1 MYPRVAEVQEEVA
14 ARAEALAR
22 RSRPVSRIL
31 PTRARFYAL
40 ADDPLFAASQPV
52 NSAFAQLV
60 GQRSFAGRRWG
71 AITFSEMERLERVF
85 QGQLEVTSSTLWL
98 MSGILAMLKTDGFQ
112 PSDPALFNSALSS
125 VSAAL
130 SRAARTASA
139 GSIFLRAKRR
149 ESMLAHTT
157 LPVPDSQKRDL
168 TVTPGSSTGL
178 FNSSLLSEVISQVQ
192 SSSQVSSNLALSRA
206 FRRGRSTPSSSSPLT
221 GPRLPSFSR
230 GRQST
235 KRSSSSSRSGGRKR
249 FRGGKWGAPSSGPSG
264 FRKKEPSPFRTLSG
278 GCLSLHWQA
287 WRDRGAEPWV
297 VEVLRFG
304 YCLPFLSAPPLSDA
318 PLPMPSYSPTSIKG
332 AALEEVTLA
341 LVAKGAVELAPLPSP
356 GFYSRLFVV
365 WKTSGS
371 WRPVIDLS
379 HLNRFV
385 DVSHFQMETIQSVLL
400 SVRQGDWMAS
410 IDLKEAYLQVPIHP
424 SSRHLLRFV
433 FRDQVY
439 QFKALCFGLST
450 APQVFTRV
458 MAPVSAI
465 LHSMGIRMRRYL
477 DDWLVQSSSRDSLVR
492 DLQTVLSLCHEL
504 GIVVNPQKSNLVPS
518 QIVQY
523 LGVVIDSTSFRA
535 SPSQDRISRLRSTA
549 DAFRSS
555 ASPPASLWLSLLGA
569 LSSLAHLVPG
579 GRLRMRSLQLCLHR
593 SWDRLD
599 LQAPVPVSQVCLQDL
614 QWWLHLPRLS
624 SGVSLC
630 QVSPDLHFWS
640 DASDVGWGAHLDRQ
654 VASGLWDS
662 SQAALS
668 INARELLAVHLGLH
682 QFQSSLRGMT
692 VAVFCDNTT
701 AVAYLRK
708 EGGTR
713 SPLLN
718 SLAQEILRWTE
729 SLSIRLAPQFLPG
742 SQNVLADALSRPHQL
757 PHSEWSL
764 NMDVFLSLRRLWPV
778 QIDLFATSDNHRCS
792 IYFSPLHDPMSAG
805 TDAFLQSW
813 DGLQAYAF
821 PPVSL
826 IPRVLAK
833 LGDGAHASGS
843 PLGPAPVVR
852 GSPPAVAG
860 PSCSSAFPARPPAPA
875 SISTSLPG
883 SPLAQASCLATL
895 QRFTR
900 AAGFSSAV
908 AEQSSLARRPSSRAL
923 YQHRWSIYRSWCHDH
938 GHSVS
943 RPTLAKVADFL
954 YWLRFTKGLS
964 VSSLRGYRSA
974 LSAVFCFHLP
984 SLSSDPV
991 LRDLLRSFRLSS
1003 A

>member
-1 MYPRVAEVQEEVA
+1 M
-14 ARAEALAR
+14 
-22 RSRPVSRIL
+22 
-31 PTRARFYAL
+31 
-40 ADDPLFAASQPV
+40 
-52 NSAFAQLV
+52 
-60 GQRSFAGRRWG
+60 
-71 AITFSEMERLERVF
+71 
-85 QGQLEVTSSTLWL
+85 
-98 MSGILAMLKTDGFQ
+98 
-112 PSDPALFNSALSS
+112 
-125 VSAAL
+125 
-130 SRAARTASA
+130 
-139 GSIFLRAKRR
+139 
-149 ESMLAHTT
+149 
-157 LPVPDSQKRDL
+157 
-168 TVTPGSSTGL
+168 
-178 FNSSLLSEVISQVQ
+178 
-192 SSSQVSSNLALSRA
+192 
-206 FRRGRSTPSSSSPLT
+206 
-221 GPRLPSFSR
+221 
-230 GRQST
+230 
-235 KRSSSSSRSGGRKR
+235 
-249 FRGGKWGAPSSGPSG
+249 
-264 FRKKEPSPFRTLSG
+264 
-278 GCLSLHWQA
+278 
-287 WRDRGAEPWV
+287 
-297 VEVLRFG
+297 EVLRFG
-304 YCLPFLSAPPLSDA
+304 YRLPFLSAPPLSGA

-433 FRDQVY
+433 FRDRVY

-599 LQAPVPVSQVCLQDL
+599 LQAPGPVSQVCLQDL

-668 INARELLAVHLGLH
+668 INARELLAVHLGLR

-692 VAVFCDNTT
+692 VAVFCDNTI

-764 NMDVFLSLRRLWPV
+764 THGRVSIFEKTLAGPNRLICDLR
-778 QIDLFATSDNHRCS
+778 Q
-792 IYFSPLHDPMSAG
+792 SPLFDLLLSSPRSDVSRHGRIPAVLGRSP
-805 TDAFLQSW
+805 
-813 DGLQAYAF
+813 GLCVSSSVPHTQGSSQA
-821 PPVSL
+821 PGV
-826 IPRVLAK
+826 
-833 LGDGAHASGS
+833 LGDGAHARGS

-852 GSPPAVAG
+852 GSPPTVAG
-860 PSCSSAFPARPPAPA
+860 PSCGSAFPARPPAPA

-883 SPLAQASCLATL
+883 SPSAQASCLATL

-908 AEQSSLARRPSSRAL
+908 AQQSSLARRPSSRAL

-954 YWLRFTKGLS
+954 YWLQFTKGLS

-974 LSAVFCFHLP
+974 LSAVFRFHLP

-1003 A
+1003 AERVMRPPAWDLSKVLQYLVTSAFEPLSRASFRALTLKTLFLLALATAKRVGELQALSSLVTFVGADACLSYIPQFVAKSESLTRSIPRSFLVKSLADFAAGLDTDLLLCPVRALRLYLPRARSLSPGRHRLFVSSRRPSRAMSKNAVSFFLREVISAAGAARPHVGSLRAHDVRSVSTSVAFHRNWSVSSVLESATWASSSVFSSFYLRDIQHEFDGLLSLGPFVAAGTRIG

>member
-1 MYPRVAEVQEEVA
+1 M
-14 ARAEALAR
+14 
-22 RSRPVSRIL
+22 
-31 PTRARFYAL
+31 
-40 ADDPLFAASQPV
+40 
-52 NSAFAQLV
+52 
-60 GQRSFAGRRWG
+60 
-71 AITFSEMERLERVF
+71 
-85 QGQLEVTSSTLWL
+85 
-98 MSGILAMLKTDGFQ
+98 
-112 PSDPALFNSALSS
+112 
-125 VSAAL
+125 
-130 SRAARTASA
+130 
-139 GSIFLRAKRR
+139 
-149 ESMLAHTT
+149 
-157 LPVPDSQKRDL
+157 
-168 TVTPGSSTGL
+168 
-178 FNSSLLSEVISQVQ
+178 
-192 SSSQVSSNLALSRA
+192 
-206 FRRGRSTPSSSSPLT
+206 
-221 GPRLPSFSR
+221 
-230 GRQST
+230 
-235 KRSSSSSRSGGRKR
+235 
-249 FRGGKWGAPSSGPSG
+249 
-264 FRKKEPSPFRTLSG
+264 
-278 GCLSLHWQA
+278 
-287 WRDRGAEPWV
+287 
-297 VEVLRFG
+297 EVLRFG
-304 YCLPFLSAPPLSDA
+304 YRLPFLSAPPLSGA

-433 FRDQVY
+433 FRDRVY

-477 DDWLVQSSSRDSLVR
+477 DDWLVQSSSRASLVR
-492 DLQTVLSLCHEL
+492 DLQTVLGLCHEL

-523 LGVVIDSTSFRA
+523 LGVVIDSISFRA

-549 DAFRSS
+549 DVFRSS

-599 LQAPVPVSQVCLQDL
+599 LQAPVPVSLVCLQDL

-624 SGVSLC
+624 LPGVSRPTLLVRRLGRGMGGSSRPSGRFRPVGLKSGRFVHKRQGTVGRPSGSSPVPVFSTRHDCRSLLRQHHGGGVSPQGGGHEVSSPQLLGSGDLALDGVSLHPPGSAVSSRLSEC
-630 QVSPDLHFWS
+630 PGGRSVSPSPAPSFRVVSQHGRVSVFEKTLAGPNRLICDLRQSPLFNLLLS
-640 DASDVGWGAHLDRQ
+640 SPRSDVGGHGRIPAVLGR
-654 VASGLWDS
+654 SPGLCVSSSVPHTQGS
-662 SQAALS
+662 SQAPC
-668 INARELLAVHLGLH
+668 V
-682 QFQSSLRGMT
+682 
-692 VAVFCDNTT
+692 
-701 AVAYLRK
+701 
-708 EGGTR
+708 
-713 SPLLN
+713 
-718 SLAQEILRWTE
+718 
-729 SLSIRLAPQFLPG
+729 
-742 SQNVLADALSRPHQL
+742 
-757 PHSEWSL
+757 
-764 NMDVFLSLRRLWPV
+764 
-778 QIDLFATSDNHRCS
+778 
-792 IYFSPLHDPMSAG
+792 
-805 TDAFLQSW
+805 
-813 DGLQAYAF
+813 
-821 PPVSL
+821 
-826 IPRVLAK
+826 
-833 LGDGAHASGS
+833 LGDGAHARGS
-843 PLGPAPVVR
+843 TLGSASVVC

-860 PSCSSAFPARPPAPA
+860 PSCSSAFQARPPAPA

-883 SPLAQASCLATL
+883 SPSAQASCLETL

-908 AEQSSLARRPSSRAL
+908 AVQSSLARRPSSRAL
-923 YQHRWSIYRSWCHDH
+923 YQHQWSVYRSWCRDQ

-943 RPTLAKVADFL
+943 RPTLAKIADFL

-974 LSAVFCFHLP
+974 LSVVFRFHLP

-1003 A
+1003 AERVMRPPAWDLSKVLQYLVTSAFEPLFHASFRALTLKTLFLLALATAKRVGELQALSSLVTFVGADACLSYIPQFVAKSESLTRSIPRSFLVKSLADFAAGLDTDLLLCPVRALRLYLPRARSLSPGRHRLFVSPRRPSRAMSKNAVSFFLREVISAAGAARPHVGSLRAHDVRSVSTSVAFHRNWSVSSVLESATWASSSVFSSFYLRDIQHEFDGLLSLGPFVAAGTRIG